1 MPVPP
6 VAMRIAALVV
16 PVVEALYSTVTS
28 RRANAWGLTYSR
40 NRREQA
46 WPYLARK
53 RSPTTKLVAGL
64 IPANFAA
71 NYRRPTMSNPRS

>member
-6 VAMRIAALVV
+6 VAMRIPALVV

-40 NRREQA
+40 
-46 WPYLARK
+46 
-53 RSPTTKLVAGL
+53 
-64 IPANFAA
+64 
-71 NYRRPTMSNPRS
+71 